1 MEGSM
6 KLWLVCGTVAVVA
19 SFSSP
24 VLAQL
29 AQGELRGAAADES
42 GAVLP
47 GVTITAVH
55 VETGTTRTAVTS
67 EKGTYLM
74 PAMPLGTYKVTAEL
88 AGFSTVVREGFR
100 LAVGESAAIGFTMKV
115 ATLQETVTVTG
126 ESPLVDTKKSSLSGR
141 VDPEQVQQLP
151 LNGRNWHDLVSM
163 VPGARGNP
171 GDIRAGASGSDAARY
186 QMDGLSVTGQ
196 GTGGETQSYGL
207 DVIGE
212 LEVLTNRYDAEYG

>member
-1 MEGSM
+1 M

-67 EKGTYLM
+67 
-74 PAMPLGTYKVTAEL
+74 
-88 AGFSTVVREGFR
+88 R
-100 LAVGESAAIGFTMKV
+100 
-115 ATLQETVTVTG
+115 
-126 ESPLVDTKKSSLSGR
+126 
-141 VDPEQVQQLP
+141 
-151 LNGRNWHDLVSM
+151 
-163 VPGARGNP
+163 
-171 GDIRAGASGSDAARY
+171 RAH
-186 QMDGLSVTGQ
+186 T
-196 GTGGETQSYGL
+196 
-207 DVIGE
+207 
-212 LEVLTNRYDAEYG
+212 